1 MDRVYESQYHDWLSV
16 HGGLAI
22 MEQHGRSRAWEV
34 IVIARRER
42 EREAVRI
49 LTNGAT
55 WRQSYGDGHTMLLNR
70 GGRWCSDGEMV
81 LGAGMRDWRQ
91 GGCNR

>member
-42 EREAVRI
+42 ERERPSGFSPMVPLGDRAMEMATRCCLI
-49 LTNGAT
+49 EAAGGAP
-55 WRQSYGDGHTMLLNR
+55 M
-70 GGRWCSDGEMV
+70 GRWFWVRG
-81 LGAGMRDWRQ
+81 
-91 GGCNR
+91 